1 MLLSAEG
8 ADCSEVMV
16 VAPSSELDRLSGQ
29 AMEAAPPCRPRH
41 VDAWQPPLTPPPL
54 RALGSTSRKRKLSP
68 QVGAVEA
75 RGARGRG
82 GCIAGMRKRNL
93 SVSQQT
99 MPMYSTFL
107 LGICSNLKA
116 ERAIS
121 ALNSMGSP
129 ATSSPFQE
137 TIKQESLVDKVQAL
151 QLDIRAE
158 KQSFE
163 ALSIQASKP
172 ATEIPSGC
180 GGRASLELPDAPTRT
195 LDAPGGSGL
204 DVFELAREA
213 SAELRAWMER

>member
-1 MLLSAEG
+1 MPPPPPSLRAGGGGCPTLVTLHMLLSAEG

-68 QVGAVEA
+68 Q
-75 RGARGRG
+75 
-82 GCIAGMRKRNL
+82 
-93 SVSQQT
+93 
-99 MPMYSTFL
+99 
-107 LGICSNLKA
+107 
-116 ERAIS
+116 
-121 ALNSMGSP
+121 
-129 ATSSPFQE
+129 E
-137 TIKQESLVDKVQAL
+137 TIKPESLVDKVQAL

-163 ALSIQASKP
+163 ALSIQSSKP
-172 ATEIPSGC
+172 ATETPSGC
-180 GGRASLELPDAPTRT
+180 GGRASLEMPDAPTRT

-213 SAELRAWMER
+213 AAEVRAWMER